1 MKRILAAVAA
11 LAIFGLSASAQSP
24 GDDFKR
30 EGNPAQRAKKDPLE
44 GKVPPGLSVTSWMNS
59 KPLRLSDLL
68 GKVVVVKFWGVW

>member
-1 MKRILAAVAA
+1 MMRIFAA
-11 LAIFGLSASAQSP
+11 LAALAFIGAPPNAQSA

-59 KPLRLSDLL
+59 QPLRLSDLL
-68 GKVVVVKFWGVW
+68 GKVVVIKFWGVW